1 MLSFHVDELEATIVF
16 PGGVAVE
23 LSLAGKSVDVRAF
36 VGGRSALVRTDLD
49 ARPAVTIDI
58 VERRGPE
65 A

>member
-1 MLSFHVDELEATIVF
+1 MLSLQVDELEATIIF

-36 VGGRSALVRTDLD
+36 VAGRAALVRTDLD

-65 A
+65 E

>member
-1 MLSFHVDELEATIVF
+1 MPAFRTEECEATIIF

-36 VGGRSALVRTDLD
+36 VAGREALVRADLY
-49 ARPAVTIDI
+49 AQPSVTIDI

-65 A
+65 E